1 MTPLSDRDFAQIRA
15 SVLATIER
23 RRARRAFAIRAAG
36 LTLSLIVVFALAMR
50 MATRDDEI
58 VAPVRHAHLMNVAP
72 PPSAAP
78 LVRTPPRAAAPH
90 HKRHHE
96 QTQPQPQTQTPIRL
110 ELATADPDVRIIWI
124 STGETR

>member
-1 MTPLSDRDFAQIRA
+1 MLTDHDFALIRQ
-15 SVLATIER
+15 SVIATIER

-72 PPSAAP
+72 PPAAALP
-78 LVRTPPRAAAPH
+78 ARTPPRAAAPH

-96 QTQPQPQTQTPIRL
+96 QTQPQTQTPIRL